1 MKPVH
6 LLISSGNG
14 PGECRQ
20 AVAHVL
26 DQMRKEA
33 EAADVQIDISERE
46 APHGPTSA
54 IVILGG
60 AGAPALA
67 KAWIGVVLWH
77 CQSTLRPRHRRKN
90 WFVQVF
96 ELEHQINA
104 VSIDPS
110 DVEMTAIRA
119 GGPGGQHQNKTS
131 SAIRARWAAPDGQTY
146 AVVVRNQR
154 SQHQNRRIALARLQD
169 LASADHR
176 EAEDAQRGQ
185 AHRLHHQLERGKPNR
200 IFSGPKFK
208 EA

>member
-26 DQMRKEA
+26 EHMRKEA
-33 EAADVQIDISERE
+33 EAASVQIDISERE
-46 APHGPTSA
+46 APHGPSSA
-54 IVILGG
+54 IVILNG
-60 AGAPALA
+60 AGATALA
-67 KAWIGVVLWH
+67 RAWVGAVLWR
-77 CQSTLRPRHRRKN
+77 CQSALRPRHRRKN
-90 WFVQVF
+90 WFVQIF
-96 ELEHQINA
+96 ELEHQTNA
-104 VSIDPS
+104 ISIDPS
-110 DVEMTAIRA
+110 DVQMTAIRA

-131 SAIRARWAAPDGQTY
+131 SAIRARWASPDGHTY

-154 SQHQNRRIALARLQD
+154 SQHQNRRIALDRLQE

-176 EAEDAQRGQ
+176 EVEDARRGQ
-185 AHRLHHQLERGKPNR
+185 AHHMHHQLERGNPR
-200 IFSGPKFK
+200 RTFEGPKFQ